1 MLKFQNKPD
10 FFDKPLS
17 CTFKHIESHS
27 LGPPKVWQEGGLQER
42 DPETGT
48 WCWDQ
53 ISTAKWCKSAW
64 ERSRVRGGQVLQV
77 HSMSRTGLPWEKGLV
92 VYSLHGWRKK
102 HIYIYSLQIPHW
114 MNTNSEF
121 HFFDLP
127 TNGPG
132 VFGQESQ
139 DPWSSMCS
147 AFSLGFLAPF
157 PSLKQ
162 KHKVISAEPEA
173 FTEELW
179 PPKFSRPGM
188 EDLL

>member
-1 MLKFQNKPD
+1 MWFNWGSLHSFQQVPWPVMLKFQNKPD

-102 HIYIYSLQIPHW
+102 THIYIVYRFLTEWIQIPNFISLTFPP
-114 MNTNSEF
+114 M
-121 HFFDLP
+121 
-127 TNGPG
+127 
-132 VFGQESQ
+132 VQEYLDKNLKTHDRQ
-139 DPWSSMCS
+139 C
-147 AFSLGFLAPF
+147 AVPF
-157 PSLKQ
+157 P
-162 KHKVISAEPEA
+162 
-173 FTEELW
+173 
-179 PPKFSRPGM
+179 
-188 EDLL
+188 